1 MHKSNVQNKWKQV
14 QDTQTKRNTCML
26 LLVHQINHYELWKK
40 ITKYK
45 SEIKCK
51 VIIEQII
58 VFLWGRELGKSGCR
72 NVLVLFYKQGS
83 V

>member
-1 MHKSNVQNKWKQV
+1 MKTSARHTNQV
-14 QDTQTKRNTCML
+14 KYMYVTLL

-51 VIIEQII
+51 VIIGKII